1 MFLKTDSEIYI
12 IVIERLQ
19 KHLDGETSLDIMD
32 MTEEPK
38 IETNNSKSITVI
50 QIKLEGNSSTTF
62 SVTYS
67 GHLGTQKNISFYN
80 FFYLYLNKEYV
91 EMTDAI
97 MHLIISK
104 WLRRQKCR
112 QDRKTMKQKEIKT
125 KEETVNESVF
135 IHLNT

>member
-1 MFLKTDSEIYI
+1 MFLKTESKIYI

-19 KHLDGETSLDIMD
+19 KHLDGVTSLDIMD
-32 MTEEPK
+32 RTEEPK

-62 SVTYS
+62 SVMYS
-67 GHLGTQKNISFYN
+67 GHLGIQKNISFYN

-91 EMTDAI
+91 EMTDAT